1 MKLQTQINIQKK
13 QPQIDYSSKVL
24 LLGSCFAEN
33 IGEKFEYYQFQQLQ
47 NPVGIL
53 FHPFAI
59 ENFLRR
65 IVQQKEFTAKD
76 VFQHQEIYSC
86 FEAHSRMN
94 TLSEDEIL
102 TNLNSALSETFGFI
116 KSVSHIIITL
126 GTSWIYKHLEQHKF
140 VANCHKIPQKNFQKE
155 LSSVAELEKSIQ
167 KSIAYIQQLNPDCQ
181 FIFTVSP
188 VRHAKDGFVENTRSK
203 SHLIT
208 AVHQFINSPFPSE
221 RGLGGEASFYFPS
234 YELMMDELR
243 DYRFYSEDLLHP
255 NQLAVDYIW
264 ERFQETWL
272 AEKTLPVMKQVQQ
285 IRQGLSHRPFNPNST
300 AHQKFQQKL
309 QQQIVQLQQ
318 EYPFMKF

>member
-1 MKLQTQINIQKK
+1 MQLQTQIKIQKE

-33 IGEKFEYYQFQQLQ
+33 ICEKFFYHQFQQLQ
-47 NPVGIL
+47 NPLGIL

-59 ENFLRR
+59 EGFLQR
-65 IVQQKEFTAKD
+65 VVEQNVFTPKD
-76 VFQHQEIYSC
+76 VFQHQEIFSC

-94 TLSEDEIL
+94 ALSEEEIL
-102 TNLNSALSETFGFI
+102 QHLNSALTQTFQFLKET
-116 KSVSHIIITL
+116 SHVIITL
-126 GTSWIYKHLEQHKF
+126 GTSWVYKHLEQDKY
-140 VANCHKIPQKNFQKE
+140 VANCHKIPQKNFSKE
-155 LSSVAELEKSIQ
+155 LSSVSEIQ
-167 KSIAYIQQLNPDCQ
+167 KSLRNTIGYIQQLNKNCE

-208 AVHQFINSPFPSE
+208 ALHQIVEKENQ
-221 RGLGGEASFYFPS
+221 LHYFPS

-243 DYRFYSEDLLHP
+243 DYRFYADDLLHP
-255 NQLAVDYIW
+255 NQVAIDYIW

-272 AEKTLPVMKQVQQ
+272 AEVCFPTMKKVQQ
-285 IRQGLSHRPFNPNST
+285 IRQGLAHRPFNPNSV

-309 QQQIVQLQQ
+309 QQQITQLQEQ
-318 EYPFMKF
+318 FPLMKF